1 MKRKILLTPSQK
13 EKFDKLLKQ
22 AKLDRLANVIIR
34 DKRLSAD
41 KRAKMIVDLKRKLFN
56 GK

>member
-22 AKLDRLANVIIR
+22 AKFDRLANVIIR